1 MNLWKFIVSKCLTS
15 SRWFW
20 ESKGNSIQ
28 VYVTGINKAFLK
40 WCLLTLCECILLH
53 RKCSEIP
60 SLWLFRGSTD
70 LYYDDFFFCPIVIH
84 NLYIVPNIICVVLRS
99 SQNAWQTTQFL
110 QWTEVIQ
117 EKYYWEKAS
126 CCVSLPCVC
135 HVKGVPSCS
144 EQWFCVLCVATRF
157 YFANN
162 KL

>member
-70 LYYDDFFFCPIVIH
+70 LYYDDFFFLPHSYSQLIH
-84 NLYIVPNIICVVLRS
+84 C
-99 SQNAWQTTQFL
+99 T
-110 QWTEVIQ
+110 
-117 EKYYWEKAS
+117 KYYLCSVEIISECMTNNSISTVNRSDIGKILLRKSKLLCISPMCLS
-126 CCVSLPCVC
+126 C
-135 HVKGVPSCS
+135 
-144 EQWFCVLCVATRF
+144 
-157 YFANN
+157 
-162 KL
+162 